1 MSDSGIIRQIRRN
14 FVPVALN
21 LYEIREA
28 KGPAGDFFRAVKKQA
43 PELYQGLYLVTP
55 EGKLLAAHG
64 KMEDSVEKWTTA
76 VRATLDQA
84 LKITGPL
91 PARPDAGGDPPGL
104 RGKGFDPDGGSIWAV
119 YTRPMVLGLDRR
131 GLGDH
136 AIDSI
141 HFTAADWK
149 AMAPPRDAGVGTRWS
164 LPQTTA
170 RKLHKALSPNSDA
183 NTLARPD
190 EVTDATFTFR
200 ITRLRDGLATVR
212 IDGHLAGIHTWQ
224 FEPNKGKK
232 IRAAVGFLG
241 VGQVEVRSGRWRT
254 LTLVGEGLYSHFP
267 PYEEPSKYGAV
278 IEWHCN

>member
-1 MSDSGIIRQIRRN
+1 MSDPEIIRLIRRN

-28 KGPAGDFFRAVKKQA
+28 KGPAGDFFRAVQKQA

-64 KMEDSVEKWTTA
+64 KAEDSPAKWTAA
-76 VRATLDQA
+76 VRGTLEQA
-84 LKITGPL
+84 LKISGPL
-91 PARPDAGGDPPGL
+91 PARTDTRGDPPGL
-104 RGKGFDPDGGSIWAV
+104 RGKGFDKDGSSIWAV

-136 AIDSI
+136 ALDSI
-141 HFTAADWK
+141 RISAEDWK
-149 AMAPPRDAGVGTRWS
+149 AWSPPRDAVVGTRWS
-164 LPQTTA
+164 LPA
-170 RKLHKALSPNSDA
+170 EVGRKLHKVLSPTSDA

-190 EVTDATFTFR
+190 EVSDATFKLR
-200 ITRLRDGLATVR
+200 ITQITDGLATVR

-232 IRAAVGFLG
+232 IRAAVGLLG
-241 VGQVEVRSGRWRT
+241 IGTVHLKTGQWREI
-254 LTLVGEGLYSHFP
+254 TLVGEGLYSHFP
-267 PYEEPSKYGAV
+267 PYDEPSRYGAV
-278 IEWHCN
+278 VEWRRD